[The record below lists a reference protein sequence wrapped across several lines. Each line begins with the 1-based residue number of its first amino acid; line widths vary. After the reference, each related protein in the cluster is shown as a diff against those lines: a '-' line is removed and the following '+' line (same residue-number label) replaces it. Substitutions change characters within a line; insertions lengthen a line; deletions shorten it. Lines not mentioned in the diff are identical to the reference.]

1 MLKNIFHDHFTLGV
15 AQQLMYAE
23 CEHLKIAKFSGCN

>member
-1 MLKNIFHDHFTLGV
+1 MYFVIILLDTLGV
-15 AQQLMYAE
+15 AQTLMHAD